1 MVPTPLLYGM
11 GLVLFENAGF
21 TLALL
26 LQKQQNTSSITTL
39 GIFCRGFLRR
49 KRMKFLTKAIVTA
62 GVMVGALAM
71 SSMCAWAAKVD
82 YVFMPSAD
90 ANTND
95 IPEWLSFNKGSS
107 GWTKEQTPSN
117 EDIVGAFYENIFGTT
132 GAVKGQYKYENGS
145 SDDTFTIKTTGK
157 NASVELYLFRN
168 NKRNSSSLKSVN
180 GDSSGCGNVISS
192 YSLDTAKA
200 EKPIIYKM
208 GDAGEYTFLFD
219 DKGKGICVYKI
230 VLNDEEKPAETIST
244 IITAKN
250 SITNEPVEGFVI
262 FDNSTTY
269 SPDSGGKYALKANTE
284 YTVSANGYV
293 SQTFTLSSS
302 DTEKEIFLTP
312 TNYETYT
319 LSGSDLGLTD
329 KAYQVGD
336 VVLKEKFLVGNYV
349 RYNNSKIEVNENSAI
364 KIFPSAPGRLT
375 ISGIVDGGDSNRT
388 LVVKK
393 DGTPVNFGGTY
404 DNLNT
409 SSSEPAKSAPED
421 LVLVMDAN
429 RVYTIT
435 AAKGEGSSSDSEIGF
450 DSLSVT
456 GQFSTPTTEFKL
468 LAPTSSKPAVVSF
481 DNKYYALTVV
491 TEEQANNSSSVSIN
505 GKSSESIYKE
515 AQFSDPS
522 RTTVLNASLLGGS
535 GNIYGVEL
543 EIINPNPDDNEIT
556 LKGLQDRLTVTF
568 KQ

>member
-1 MVPTPLLYGM
+1 
-11 GLVLFENAGF
+11 
-21 TLALL
+21 
-26 LQKQQNTSSITTL
+26 
-39 GIFCRGFLRR
+39 
-49 KRMKFLTKAIVTA
+49 MKFLTKALVAA

-82 YVFMPSAD
+82 YEFMPSAD
-90 ANTND
+90 ENTND
-95 IPEWLSFNKGSS
+95 IPEWLLFNNETS
-107 GWTKEQTPSN
+107 GWKKGQTPL
-117 EDIVGAFYENIFGTT
+117 EDDTIVGAFNEKIFGNT
-132 GAVKGQYKYENGS
+132 GAVKGQYKYENGNR
-145 SDDTFTIKTTGK
+145 DDTFTIKTTGK

-168 NKRNSSSLKSVN
+168 SNSNSTSLKSVYVN
-180 GDSSGCGNVISS
+180 GIPSSCNEVIYS
-192 YSLDTAKA
+192 YRLGTAKT
-200 EKPIIYKM
+200 EKPITYEM
-208 GDAGEYTFLFD
+208 GDAGEYKFFFNNS
-219 DKGKGICVYKI
+219 GVCVYKI
-230 VLNDEEKPAETIST
+230 VLKDEEKPAETIST
-244 IITAKN
+244 VITAKN
-250 SITNEPVEGFVI
+250 SITNEPVEKFVI
-262 FDNSTTY
+262 SYNSTTY

-302 DTEKEIFLTP
+302 DTEKEIELTP
-312 TNYETYT
+312 NNYKTYT

-336 VVLKEKFLVGNYV
+336 VVLNEKFLVGNYV
-349 RYNNSKIEVNENSAI
+349 RYNNSKIEVNENSAV
-364 KIFPSAPGRLT
+364 KIFPSAASRLT
-375 ISGIVDGGDSNRT
+375 ISGIKAGGDSNRT

-393 DGTPVNFGGTY
+393 DGTPVNFSGAY

-409 SSSEPAKSAPED
+409 SSSEHTKSAPEN

-435 AAKGEGSSSDSEIGF
+435 AKKGDGSTDSEIGF

-468 LAPTSSKPAVVSF
+468 LAPTSSKPAVISF

-543 EIINPNPDDNEIT
+543 EIINPDNKEIT
-556 LKGLQDRLTVTF
+556 LKDLQDKLTVEF
-568 KQ
+568 K